1 MEESKRKQVPARHTE
16 HDERHNT
23 DTETRRR
30 NVVSTGTHL
39 AARSLRALQTCL
51 LVLVDTSF
59 RLCTFFELINPNY
72 LLCFRRKTVFPKFQK
87 CNELVTSFDVQV
99 CVKVCA
105 RKKRKTMRSCSSE
118 QREKTGLDA
127 CTPHAAC
134 AASAG
139 LTGFRGGGPAK
150 SLMPCFLCTAS
161 SRLSSMSAASTCS
174 SARDSRDFL
183 KCLSLVCARDLS
195 CSL

>member
-1 MEESKRKQVPARHTE
+1 MTK
-16 HDERHNT
+16 
-23 DTETRRR
+23 
-30 NVVSTGTHL
+30 GTT
-39 AARSLRALQTCL
+39 QTQRL
-51 LVLVDTSF
+51 DDATSF
-59 RLCTFFELINPNY
+59 PLARTSPRGHSVHFKRVSWCWLTRASVCALFFELINPNF

-118 QREKTGLDA
+118 QREKTGLWA
-127 CTPHAAC
+127 CAPHAAC

-139 LTGFRGGGPAK
+139 FTGFRGGGPAK

-174 SARDSRDFL
+174 SARDARDFL